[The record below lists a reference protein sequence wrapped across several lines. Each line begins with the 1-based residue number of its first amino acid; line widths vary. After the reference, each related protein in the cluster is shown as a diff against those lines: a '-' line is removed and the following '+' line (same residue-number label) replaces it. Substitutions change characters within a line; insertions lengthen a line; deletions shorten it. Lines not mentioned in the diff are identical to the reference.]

1 MKALHA
7 VLVVLVAAVVL
18 TTVAAASPA
27 YTASA
32 SHPSQRVAANEH
44 IGHGWFPS
52 KGKRGSFTL
61 DLRVRDV
68 YSGTLPIKRT
78 RSWRFDKFGLAG
90 PAGTGQYAQ
99 ITGGGG
105 RLVRG
110 GHQAGAYVRLF
121 GRVSRPGGAKQR
133 VLITLKGRPNGVFVL
148 RPLEPGVLKR
158 DSGTQHSFGT
168 G

>member
-18 TTVAAASPA
+18 TTVAAASPTF
-27 YTASA
+27 TAG
-32 SHPSQRVAANEH
+32 PSLPSYRLATGEH

-61 DLRVRDV
+61 DLRVRD
-68 YSGTLPIKRT
+68 SGTLPIKRT
-78 RSWRFDKFGLAG
+78 RSWRFASFDTPARLA
-90 PAGTGQYAQ
+90 PTGQYAQ

-105 RLVRG
+105 RLVSG
-110 GHQAGAYVRLF
+110 GHQAGSYARLF
-121 GRVSRPGGAKQR
+121 GRVSRPGGAKQQ
-133 VLITLKGRPNGVFVL
+133 VIITLKGRPNGVFVL